1 MVHVL
6 QPPWSKEPRWEE
18 HLGIRI
24 EVRILGKELV
34 GHLEH
39 LEEHLEEHPE
49 EHSYQEGIE
58 RVGSL
63 DNPDKG
69 MEDNQGQ
76 ERR

>member
-1 MVHVL
+1 MHVL
-6 QPPWSKEPRWEE
+6 QPPCSKEPRWEE
-18 HLGIRI
+18 HLGEEHLGIRT

-39 LEEHLEEHPE
+39 LEEHPE
-49 EHSYQEGIE
+49 EHNYQGGIE

-63 DNPDKG
+63 DSPDKG
-69 MEDNQGQ
+69 MEDDRSQ